1 MPNSRFLELVDDVGL
16 APAHTLSKKGLEVPN
31 DGTHGRPAAGEP
43 EPLASIRVNI
53 PVPVQV
59 EGDVITDI
67 RSIELKPS
75 ETFDERLFAR
85 ILPNSRIVE
94 CRHPAL
100 VDALLGTGHYREV
113 DPPKSEQ
120 PHVPRE
126 KQQKPGAAGG
136 EES

>member
-1 MPNSRFLELVDDVGL
+1 MNSRFLELVDDVGL
-16 APAHTLSKKGLEVPN
+16 APDYTISKKGLEVPN

-43 EPLASIRVNI
+43 EPLAEISVNV

-59 EGDVITDI
+59 GGDVLTDVRPI
-67 RSIELKPS
+67 KLKPS
-75 ETFDERLFAR
+75 QEFDERLHAR
-85 ILPNSRIVE
+85 ILPGTRIVE

-100 VDALLGTGHYREV
+100 FEALLSTGHYHEV

-120 PHVPRE
+120 AHVARD
-126 KQQKPGAAGG
+126 KKPGNAGG

>member
-16 APAHTLSKKGLEVPN
+16 APSHTVSKKGLEVPN

-53 PVPVQV
+53 PVPVEV
-59 EGDVITDI
+59 AGEVIADI

-75 ETFDERLFAR
+75 ETFDDRLFAR

-120 PHVPRE
+120 PRTPRE
-126 KQQKPGAAGG
+126 KQPSAPAGG